1 MVNYSLAKKSNKVD
15 SIILNFIRNGYSLV
29 NQIYSI
35 HNLVLKSKKIP
46 SEIKSDIIITLANID
61 QNLIK
66 GCDEYIQFMRFAYFL
81 IYINSNNI
89 EKFSLK
95 PKKD

>member
-1 MVNYSLAKKSNKVD
+1 MKFFNE
-15 SIILNFIRNGYSLV
+15 GYSLV
-29 NQIYSI
+29 NQIQTL
-35 HNLVLKSKKIP
+35 HNRVISSKNYNVSKKSKILNKII
-46 SEIKSDIIITLANID
+46 EID